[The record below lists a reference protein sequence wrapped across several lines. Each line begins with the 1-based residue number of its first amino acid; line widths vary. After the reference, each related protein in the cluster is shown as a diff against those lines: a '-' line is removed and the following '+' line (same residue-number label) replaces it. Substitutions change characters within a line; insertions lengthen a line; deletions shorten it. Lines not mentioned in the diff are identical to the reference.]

1 MRTLVLT
8 ICTLSM
14 LGCDAAGTLRATT
27 TPQSKIERP
36 AVLSLRPQAAATPHA
51 SRVVLVMMENHDYG
65 SIVGS
70 SDAPYIN
77 NTLIPQ
83 GTLMTNS
90 HALSHP
96 SQPNYLQLFSGS
108 NQGITDDSCPHTI
121 TAASIASELIASGKT
136 FTGYAESMPSIGYTG
151 CSYGSLY
158 ARKHNPWVNFP
169 AVPAA
174 DNVPYT
180 GVPSSAVSLPSI
192 SSFAWLTPNLCDDM
206 HDCTTKTGDAWLA
219 KNLPPIIASLTA
231 HQGLLILTW
240 DEAEPDNDGT
250 NHIATILVGPT
261 VFAGYKSSQQITHY
275 NVCTPSKRYSTC
287 LACSRSAVPRTS
299 PTCGSS
305 QHRCL
310 RRRRWAPL
318 LFGRFVT
325 GLRYGSRRGVPRRVA
340 ACVPRRVAICKGIRT
355 RS

>member
-1 MRTLVLT
+1 MRILLLT
-8 ICTLSM
+8 FCALTM
-14 LGCDAAGTLRATT
+14 FGCEAAGTVRNTT
-27 TPQSKIERP
+27 TPQSSAERP
-36 AVLSLRPQAAATPHA
+36 AAVLSRPQAAATPHA
-51 SRVVLVMMENHDYG
+51 SHVVLVMMENRNYG
-65 SIVGS
+65 SIVGN

-77 NTLIPQ
+77 NTLIPA

-121 TAASIASELIASGKT
+121 NAANIASELIASGKT

-169 AVPAA
+169 NVPAA

-180 GVPSSAVSLPSI
+180 GAPSSA

-206 HDCTTKTGDAWLA
+206 HDCNTQTGDAWLA
-219 KNLPPIIASLTA
+219 ANLPPIIAWLSK

-240 DEAEPDNDGT
+240 DEAEPDNNGT
-250 NHIATILVGPT
+250 NHIATVLVGPM
-261 VFAGYKSSQQITHY
+261 VFAGYRSSQQITHY
-275 NVCTPSKRYSTC
+275 NVLHTLETIFKLPCMQQE
-287 LACSRSAVPRTS
+287 
-299 PTCGSS
+299 CG
-305 QHRCL
+305 
-310 RRRRWAPL
+310 
-318 LFGRFVT
+318 
-325 GLRYGSRRGVPRRVA
+325 A
-340 ACVPRRVAICKGIRT
+340 ADIANVWK
-355 RS
+355 